1 MIQLVDGALKPGTWT
16 AAPTMRVGTIVTAVL
31 VVLRQSTLEAVDVYP
46 VATVQFVKGH
56 ARTERT
62 LLKQIDVT
70 SSASTKTV
78 LLKAISPLSFSLS
91 KSKMRFGAYQT
102 SRFKLA

>member
-1 MIQLVDGALKPGTWT
+1 
-16 AAPTMRVGTIVTAVL
+16 MRVGITDTAVRVEPRLSTHVAGAVYPATIVLSADRLAKTDL
-31 VVLRQSTLEAVDVYP
+31 ILLR
-46 VATVQFVKGH
+46 
-56 ARTERT
+56 
-62 LLKQIDVT
+62 QIDVT